1 MGKLL
6 LSRISGGK
14 YAIIAYMD
22 TPDHAITTEGP
33 AACGTQAELM
43 GRAIHSLSDM
53 WTLMIVYTLLSG
65 PKRFGELFE
74 ALGKVSPKT
83 VSQRLKSLEE
93 RGFVERKA
101 FAEIPPR
108 VEYCLTQKGQALAD
122 ILDAFRQFAEQYL
135 IESEPSLPPASSCD

>member
-1 MGKLL
+1 
-6 LSRISGGK
+6 
-14 YAIIAYMD
+14 
-22 TPDHAITTEGP
+22 
-33 AACGTQAELM
+33 M

-108 VEYCLTQKGQALAD
+108 VEYCLTQKGRALAD

-135 IESEPSLPPASSCD
+135 IESEPPLPPASSCD